1 MNIILYKKVPSD
13 GESKSDII
21 HYYSADGI
29 ITEQYPDG
37 KTFSWKRL
45 PSDLWIQMHR
55 DWVPGQVVRRLE
67 GQQPLKFVH
76 TPAQQ
81 GCKRYSQQSCEAV
94 HTPASLGGK
103 QTQPFETYKRITK
116 QQDGESKE
124 QTFSRKSQYHGQKP
138 LRHGLFQQCLIRLP

>member
-81 GCKRYSQQSCEAV
+81 GCK
-94 HTPASLGGK
+94 

-138 LRHGLFQQCLIRLP
+138 IRHGLFQQCLIRLP